1 LNSTITKSRNRWRSF
16 PSDTQLRDDRI
27 HEAQRI
33 IDTGQTRQV
42 LLRLLGGLAIRQ
54 HCEII
59 GFCERDY
66 SDIDLVGLRKQ
77 IPQIIKVMEELG
89 YHEDP
94 QVAITSDGHRMLF
107 LKPGST
113 DHVDIFLDT
122 FEMEHSIDLT
132 GRLTIETYTISISDL
147 LLTKLQIHRLNEK
160 DVRDI
165 LTIIKDVPQGTTDEP
180 GTLNVTY
187 LTTLCAKDW
196 GLYYDVT
203 TNIDKV
209 LQLLPNYSL
218 SATETQHIRQSLR
231 HIRTALEQAPKTRKW
246 RLRKRIGTR
255 KAWRR
260 EVEDQSEA
268 PTFNN
273 DPLSSR

>member
-1 LNSTITKSRNRWRSF
+1 MWRPL
-16 PSDTQLRDDRI
+16 PSDTQMREDRI
-27 HEAQRI
+27 REAQRI
-33 IDTGQTRQV
+33 IDMGNTRQV

-66 SDIDLVGLRKQ
+66 SDVDLVGLRKQ
-77 IPQIIKVMEELG
+77 IPQIIQVMKDLG

-113 DHVDIFLDT
+113 NHVDVFLDT
-122 FEMEHSIDLT
+122 FEMEHSIDLSD
-132 GRLTIETYTISISDL
+132 RLTIETYTISISDL

-165 LTIIKDVPQGTTDEP
+165 LTIIKDVPLGTSDEP
-180 GTLNVTY
+180 GILNMTY
-187 LTTLCAKDW
+187 LATLCAKDW
-196 GLYYDVT
+196 GLYHDVT
-203 TNIDKV
+203 ANLDQI
-209 LQLLPNYSL
+209 LHLLPNYSL
-218 SATETQHIRQSLR
+218 SPAEIQHIRQSLHR
-231 HIRTALEQAPKTRKW
+231 IKTALEQAPKTRKW

-260 EVEDQSEA
+260 EVEDQS
-268 PTFNN
+268 T
-273 DPLSSR
+273 

>member
-1 LNSTITKSRNRWRSF
+1 L
-16 PSDTQLRDDRI
+16 PSDTQLREDRI
-27 HEAQRI
+27 REAQHI
-33 IDTGQTRQV
+33 IDTGQTHQV
-42 LLRLLGGLAIRQ
+42 VLRLLGGLAIRQ

-77 IPQIIKVMEELG
+77 IPQIIKVMEALG
-89 YHEDP
+89 YQEAP

-132 GRLTIETYTISISDL
+132 DRLTIETYTISISDL

-165 LTIIKDVPQGTTDEP
+165 LTIIKDVPQGITDEP

-187 LTTLCAKDW
+187 IATLCAKDW
-196 GLYYDVT
+196 GLYHDVT
-203 TNIDKV
+203 TNIDQV
-209 LQLLPNYSL
+209 LKLLPNYSL
-218 SATETQHIRQSLR
+218 SSAETQRIHQNLHHLKSTI
-231 HIRTALEQAPKTRKW
+231 EQAPKPRRW
-246 RLRKRIGTR
+246 QLRKRIGTR

-260 EVEDQSEA
+260 EVEDQSAA
-268 PTFNN
+268 PTFDDNL
-273 DPLSSR
+273 LSPK

>member
-1 LNSTITKSRNRWRSF
+1 M
-16 PSDTQLRDDRI
+16 PSDSQFRDDRI
-27 HEAQRI
+27 REAQRI
-33 IDTGQTRQV
+33 IDAGQARQV

-77 IPQIIKVMEELG
+77 IPQIIKVMEALG
-89 YHEDP
+89 YQEDP
-94 QVAITSDGHRMLF
+94 QTAITSDGHRMLF

-113 DHVDIFLDT
+113 DHVDVFLDT

-132 GRLTIETYTISISDL
+132 DRLSIETYTISISDL

-180 GTLNVTY
+180 GILNVTY
-187 LTTLCAKDW
+187 LSTLCAKDW
-196 GLYYDVT
+196 GLYHDVT

-209 LQLLPNYSL
+209 LQFLPNYSL
-218 SATETQHIRQSLR
+218 SPAEIQRIRQSLQ
-231 HIRTALEQAPKTRKW
+231 HIKTVLEQAPKTRKW

-260 EVEDQSEA
+260 EVEDQSNS
-268 PTFNN
+268 PTFDNN
-273 DPLSSR
+273 SF